1 MKPVETKDNVITVGY
16 PEIKVVKRKR
26 DIALRIF
33 GAISIGTSLLVAMIN
48 FITYNEYPEL
58 WSLIVIG
65 SLLYVWLLF
74 NQVFMSKHFY
84 STKTLRQV
92 ISVSIIL
99 ILIDIFTGYSK
110 WALTYV
116 IPFVLAGTTLLLPII
131 VASMPEK
138 YFLHVRS
145 LLLLIIF
152 DLFVGII
159 PFVTD
164 WMVTDVLWTGM
175 MSATVGITLLA
186 IMFIFARKTT
196 YTELVKIFRI

>member
-1 MKPVETKDNVITVGY
+1 
-16 PEIKVVKRKR
+16 
-26 DIALRIF
+26 
-33 GAISIGTSLLVAMIN
+33 
-48 FITYNEYPEL
+48 
-58 WSLIVIG
+58 
-65 SLLYVWLLF
+65 
-74 NQVFMSKHFY
+74 FMSKHFY

-131 VASMPEK
+131 VASMPAK

-152 DLFVGII
+152 RSEEHTSELQSRENLVCR
-159 PFVTD
+159 
-164 WMVTDVLWTGM
+164 
-175 MSATVGITLLA
+175 LLLE
-186 IMFIFARKTT
+186 K
-196 YTELVKIFRI
+196 

>member
-1 MKPVETKDNVITVGY
+1 MQFCERCNIIHDHNEKTCIVCGRIMKPVETKDNVITVGY

-116 IPFVLAGTTLLLPII
+116 IP
-131 VASMPEK
+131 
-138 YFLHVRS
+138 
-145 LLLLIIF
+145 
-152 DLFVGII
+152 
-159 PFVTD
+159 
-164 WMVTDVLWTGM
+164 
-175 MSATVGITLLA
+175 
-186 IMFIFARKTT
+186 
-196 YTELVKIFRI
+196 

>member
-1 MKPVETKDNVITVGY
+1 
-16 PEIKVVKRKR
+16 
-26 DIALRIF
+26 
-33 GAISIGTSLLVAMIN
+33 
-48 FITYNEYPEL
+48 
-58 WSLIVIG
+58 
-65 SLLYVWLLF
+65 
-74 NQVFMSKHFY
+74 
-84 STKTLRQV
+84 
-92 ISVSIIL
+92 
-99 ILIDIFTGYSK
+99 K